1 MHQPP
6 TTPPSPS
13 DPENI
18 LQDVAPKSAGPA
30 AAPPPAAEAGPEAA
44 PTELGEE
51 GELTEEVGLIDELE
65 LLDEAEVEGASG
77 SIVPIGRAPRLIA
90 ALAARPAIEAAPNLV
105 AAVDLGSNS
114 FHMVIARA
122 SEDGQA
128 FSVVDRLREN
138 VRLGAGIDPLGR
150 LTPEVQE
157 RALATLRVFGQRLAN
172 LSAPQVRAVAT
183 NTLRQA
189 QNAEPFL
196 RRATVALGHD
206 IDIISG
212 REEARLIYR
221 GVSHDLHQAGRR
233 LVVDIGG
240 GSTELIIGEGGSPI
254 DLESRQM
261 GCVTWSLRFFPEG
274 RITRRGH
281 EDAVLAARLEL
292 QACKRRLL
300 GLGWQH
306 AVGSSGTINAIAKM
320 LSANGLG
327 AHITREG
334 INELW
339 KRLLS
344 ARRMDRVQ
352 LNELPERR
360 RAVLPGGLAVLEAV
374 FSALKIEEMDA
385 TQGALREGVML
396 DLLGARRHEDVRES
410 TILTL
415 TQRYGVERDQS
426 QRVEA
431 TALLLFEAVAMPWA
445 LGPAHR
451 ALLGWA
457 ARLHEA
463 GVFVNHSGFHKHGAY
478 ILKHADLPGF
488 SRQEQAALGALVLC
502 QRGNAT
508 EARVRDACS
517 GGPPQA
523 LIYLIALLRIATRL
537 HRSRST
543 APISPLDMTVNE
555 NIVTLIIPR
564 AYMDAHPLTRAEL
577 QAEAD
582 QLPGLGLALLVAER

>member
-1 MHQPP
+1 MHQ
-6 TTPPSPS
+6 TPP
-13 DPENI
+13 
-18 LQDVAPKSAGPA
+18 K
-30 AAPPPAAEAGPEAA
+30 PPLPPVSAAENNALDSA
-44 PTELGEE
+44 PTEFQPDPSPGAGPQAPAADPGDEAE
-51 GELTEEVGLIDELE
+51 RSDELE
-65 LLDEAEVEGASG
+65 LELGLDLDLIDEGEADSGA
-77 SIVPIGRAPRLIA
+77 ILPIGRAMRP
-90 ALAARPAIEAAPNLV
+90 ALALVARPAIDAEPNLV

-122 SEDGQA
+122 SDDGQA
-128 FSVVDRLREN
+128 YNVIDRLREN

-172 LSAPQVRAVAT
+172 LAPHQVRAVAT

-196 RRATVALGHD
+196 RRAKVALGHD

-221 GVSHDLHQAGRR
+221 GVSHDLHQPGRR

-274 RITRRGH
+274 RITRRGR
-281 EDAVLAARLEL
+281 EDAVMAARLEL

-300 GLGWQH
+300 GLGWDH
-306 AVGSSGTINAIAKM
+306 AVGSSGTINAIAK
-320 LSANGLG
+320 LVAANGLG
-327 AHITREG
+327 PRITREAIEG
-334 INELW
+334 LW
-339 KRLLS
+339 RRLLT
-344 ARRMDRVQ
+344 ARRVDRAQ

-374 FSALKIEEMDA
+374 FSALKVEAMDA
-385 TQGALREGVML
+385 AQGALREGVML
-396 DLLGARRHEDVRES
+396 DLLGARRHEDVREA
-410 TILTL
+410 TIGALA
-415 TQRYGVERDQS
+415 QRYGVDPAQGA
-426 QRVEA
+426 RVQD
-431 TALLLFEAVAMPWA
+431 TALRLFEAVAAPWG
-445 LGPAHR
+445 LQPAHR

-457 ARLHEA
+457 AQLHEA
-463 GVFVNHSGFHKHGAY
+463 GVFINHSGFHKHGAY

-508 EARVRDACS
+508 EARVREACS
-517 GGPPQA
+517 GGPPQT
-523 LIYLIALLRIATRL
+523 LIHLIALLRIATRL
-537 HRSRST
+537 HRSRSD
-543 APISPLDMTVNE
+543 APISPLGMTVNDP
-555 NIVTLIIPR
+555 IVTLIIPR
-564 AYMDAHPLTRAEL
+564 AHMEAHPLTRAEL

-582 QLPGLGLALLVAER
+582 QLPGLGLTLMVAEL